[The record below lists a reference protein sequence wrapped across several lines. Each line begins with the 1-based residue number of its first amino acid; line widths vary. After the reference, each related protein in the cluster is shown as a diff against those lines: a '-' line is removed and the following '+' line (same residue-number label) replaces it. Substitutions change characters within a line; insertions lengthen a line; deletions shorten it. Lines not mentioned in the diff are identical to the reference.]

1 MKKLVVEYKEGF
13 QPSKDCIN
21 TGKVIIM
28 FTPDID
34 EDYWIMRVKLYHDKK
49 LDKDQSIIAF
59 PKFGLIGVGFAL
71 ESDWNTNL
79 PYQTSPERL
88 YEHIKVNK
96 KYRAITKETCIEGLK
111 LLQAACKQYE
121 KEKKEKEIVLSM
133 NEVNHTL
140 VDALC
145 GVRRTKRRDY

>member
-49 LDKDQSIIAF
+49 LDKDQSIVAF
-59 PKFGLIGVGFAL
+59 LKFGMIGIGFAI

-79 PYQTSPERL
+79 PYQTDTERL
-88 YEHIKVNK
+88 YNWIKRNK
-96 KYRAITKETCIEGLK
+96 KYRAITKQTCLEGLK
-111 LLQAACKQYE
+111 MLQEACKKYDE
-121 KEKKEKEIVLSM
+121 DRKAKESIK
-133 NEVNHTL
+133 VN
-140 VDALC
+140 VNSP
-145 GVRRTKRRDY
+145 KRRDY